1 MFEQAKIYVKRK
13 IQPYLYLFHSELF
26 YVIIKNGIGGEEEKY
41 MVPLW
46 RNRPLMITIVIVI
59 ILFVL
64 LIMTSGENNM
74 SGTESIVG
82 TVLAPFQ
89 QTLYSAT
96 EGISG
101 FFTRVFGSGDIK
113 AENLEL
119 EARVAELEGQLL
131 EYEETKHENERLR
144 ELLNYTEQAQEI
156 EYVTAKVIGR
166 DPDHW
171 YDIIIINLGI
181 ADGIEVDMP
190 VVNGDGLIGRIVET
204 GATWSKV
211 IPIVDSS
218 SGVSGFVARTR
229 DNGILNGTLSAGDE
243 NALLTLG
250 NLPLDADLIPGDT
263 VITSGLAGV
272 FPKGIP
278 IGEVTEVSQSGD
290 GMHNHAVV
298 TPYVDFAHLEEVLV
312 ITSLPLEV
320 GDLLE

>member
-1 MFEQAKIYVKRK
+1 MT
-13 IQPYLYLFHSELF
+13 
-26 YVIIKNGIGGEEEKY
+26 
-41 MVPLW
+41 PLW
-46 RNRPLMITIVIVI
+46 RNRPLMITIIIVI

-89 QTLYSAT
+89 HALYSAT
-96 EGISG
+96 EGIAG

-113 AENLEL
+113 AENFEL

-131 EYEETKHENERLR
+131 EYEETKKENERLR
-144 ELLNYTEQAQEI
+144 ELLNYAEDAADI

-171 YDIIIINLGI
+171 YDTFQINLGI
-181 ADGIEVDMP
+181 ADGIKVDMP
-190 VVNGDGLIGRIVET
+190 VVSGDGLIGRVIET

-211 IPIVDSS
+211 MPIVDSS
-218 SGVSGFVARTR
+218 SGVSGIVERTR
-229 DNGILNGTLSAGDE
+229 DNGILNGTLSAGAE

-290 GMHNHAVV
+290 GMSNQAVV
-298 TPYVDFAHLEEVLV
+298 TPYADFSHIEEVLV
-312 ITSLPLEV
+312 ITSIPLSAEEPLE
-320 GDLLE
+320 

>member
-1 MFEQAKIYVKRK
+1 MT
-13 IQPYLYLFHSELF
+13 
-26 YVIIKNGIGGEEEKY
+26 
-41 MVPLW
+41 PLW
-46 RNRPLMITIVIVI
+46 RNRPLMITIIIVI

-89 QTLYSAT
+89 QALYSAT

-131 EYEETKHENERLR
+131 EYEETKKENERLR
-144 ELLNYTEQAQEI
+144 ELLNYTEDAEDI

-166 DPDHW
+166 DPGHW
-171 YDIIIINLGI
+171 YETFQINLGI
-181 ADGIEVDMP
+181 ADGVKVDMP
-190 VVNGDGLIGRIVET
+190 VVSGDGLIGRVIET

-211 IPIVDSS
+211 MPIVDSS
-218 SGVSGFVARTR
+218 SGVSGLVERTR
-229 DNGILNGTLSAGDE
+229 DNGILNGSLSAGDE

-290 GMHNHAVV
+290 GMRNQAVV
-298 TPYVDFAHLEEVLV
+298 TPYADFSHIEEVLV
-312 ITSLPLEV
+312 ITSIPLSVEEPLE
-320 GDLLE
+320 